1 MLLTIIIMFSLF
13 SSSRSHGHQVIQ
25 LINQISGGVG
35 PPPQFK
41 STKHYHNLSSHFH
54 DQFWPDLCHINH
66 YQHISGSAVVIKTQ
80 EVKKGTINLV
90 TRVFLREINETGM
103 KSRTE
108 GSMYLLRAINHHD
121 AQEDLHA
128 HPHVHHDA
136 GEILLMI
143 CCKRKYVED

>member
-1 MLLTIIIMFSLF
+1 MPYKPLPAYQRVGS
-13 SSSRSHGHQVIQ
+13 GHQD
-25 LINQISGGVG
+25 
-35 PPPQFK
+35 P
-41 STKHYHNLSSHFH
+41 T
-54 DQFWPDLCHINH
+54 
-66 YQHISGSAVVIKTQ
+66 

>member
-1 MLLTIIIMFSLF
+1 MPYKPLPAYQRVGS
-13 SSSRSHGHQVIQ
+13 GHQD
-25 LINQISGGVG
+25 
-35 PPPQFK
+35 P
-41 STKHYHNLSSHFH
+41 T
-54 DQFWPDLCHINH
+54 
-66 YQHISGSAVVIKTQ
+66 

-128 HPHVHHDA
+128 HPHVHRDA